1 MQLCTNEVE
10 GICSRCGFLWLWCG
24 SVAGSS
30 CAMHGSRNQPMRG
43 FGICSMD
50 SLSVMDLKLI
60 VSNLENLRQEGIRAL
75 KIEVVAAS
83 AYVIE

>member
-1 MQLCTNEVE
+1 
-10 GICSRCGFLWLWCG
+10 
-24 SVAGSS
+24 
-30 CAMHGSRNQPMRG
+30 MRG

-83 AYVIE
+83 AYVIRHQATIINRVFFE